1 MRNKNYVDKIKHNV
15 RNTKEGSIKD
25 VMQEFLSYYHIDA
38 NLNQEDIILVW
49 REITGEL
56 IKKLTTKID
65 VQNNCLYVKVN
76 SSALKHELMMVRTSI
91 LGKIKAKIP
100 KCNLKNIYIS

>member
-1 MRNKNYVDKIKHNV
+1 MKYRNYVDKINRKA
-15 RNTKEGSIKD
+15 RGTKEESIKD
-25 VMQEFLSYYHIDA
+25 VLKDFFNYYHIDA
-38 NLNQEDIILVW
+38 NLDEEDIILAW

-56 IKKLTTKID
+56 INKLTTKIY

-91 LGKIKAKIP
+91 MEKIKAKLP
-100 KCNLKNIYIS
+100 NCNLKNIYIS